1 MSPEPN
7 SPVSNPSEA
16 NRRPAA
22 GGDNAG
28 GDATGLDFTEIPVT
42 SLHRRLGAIP
52 RNDGSTRFGV
62 WAPEREQIEVELV
75 DSGRLVSMR
84 KVGPFHVAVVDD
96 APAGTLYRY
105 RIDGEVSRPDPAS
118 RFQPHGVHGPSQ
130 VCGTDFEWHDAGWR
144 GVDRESWVI
153 YELHVGT
160 FTDEG
165 TFVAAIGRLDE
176 LVELGINVIELMPVA
191 DSAGRWNW
199 GYDGVGWFAPR
210 RTFGTPDD
218 LRRLVDAA
226 HARGVAVVLDVVY
239 NHFGPEGNYWGDF
252 GSYLSDR
259 HTTAWGP
266 APNFD
271 DPVHGEGVKRFVVAN
286 AIHWYDEYHLDGL
299 RVDAIHCMI
308 DDSDPHVVRRL
319 GEAVDAWSRETGR
332 PAALIAESNVYDP
345 EMLVP
350 PGDGGM
356 GFTAQWCDDFLHSV
370 FATVR
375 PGEQLT
381 DREYHPGSDL
391 ARTLRAGFVHRGT
404 CREPLRRVDDGDR
417 VEMAGLVY
425 SIQNHDFIGNHP
437 LGKRFHQ
444 ISSADTQRAAAALL
458 ILSPAIPMLF
468 MGEEFACDRS
478 FLFFV
483 DFQDERLRRAVVEG
497 RRAEYPQHDWSAG
510 MHPTDPAAHE
520 ASRIGP
526 SHHGDQAMR
535 RWYRSLIAMRRRW
548 LESGLLHGGD
558 VDVRDDLEAGL
569 FEIRYRR
576 LAADGGEAETGIVFA
591 RLAADESAAA
601 CPLEVPASAEL
612 VLDSRQRATP
622 RTELLPNHAKVF
634 VRSIRSE
641 AFQAFQPSRS
651 RPQ

>member
-1 MSPEPN
+1 MSAET
-7 SPVSNPSEA
+7 NPSE
-16 NRRPAA
+16 PAHGRSA
-22 GGDNAG
+22 I
-28 GDATGLDFTEIPVT
+28 GDAAIRDLTEIPVT
-42 SLHRRLGAIP
+42 SLHRWLGAIP
-52 RNDGSTRFGV
+52 LDDGSTRFGL
-62 WAPEREQIEVELV
+62 WAPERERIEVELV
-75 DSGRLVSMR
+75 DSGRRVPMR
-84 KVGPFHVAVVDD
+84 KVGPFHVAVIEET
-96 APAGTLYRY
+96 PAGTLYRY
-105 RIDGEVSRPDPAS
+105 RIDGGVSRPDPAS
-118 RFQPHGVHGPSQ
+118 RFQPDGVHGPSQ
-130 VCGTDFEWHDAGWR
+130 VCGIDFEWHDEGWR

-165 TFVAAIGRLDE
+165 TFVAAIERLDE
-176 LVELGINVIELMPVA
+176 LVDLGINVIELMPVN

-226 HARGVAVVLDVVY
+226 HARGLAIVLDVVY
-239 NHFGPEGNYWGDF
+239 NHFGPEGNYLGDF

-259 HTTAWGP
+259 HSTTWGP

-271 DPVHGEGVKRFVVAN
+271 DPVCGEGVKRFVVAN

-308 DDSDPHVVRRL
+308 DDSDPHVARRL
-319 GEAVDAWSRETGR
+319 GEAVNAWSRASGR

-345 EMLVP
+345 EMPVP
-350 PGDGGM
+350 VSDGGM

-391 ARTLRAGFVHRGT
+391 ARTLRSGFVHRGT
-404 CREPLRRVDDGDR
+404 CREPLRRVEAGER
-417 VEMAGLVY
+417 VDMAGLVY

-444 ISSADTQRAAAALL
+444 ISSTDTQRAAAALL

-468 MGEEFACDRS
+468 MGEEFACDQS

-483 DFQDERLRRAVVEG
+483 DFQDEHLRRAVVEG
-497 RRAEYPQHDWSAG
+497 RRTEYPQHDWSAG

-526 SHHGDQAMR
+526 SHHGDPAMR
-535 RWYRSLIAMRRRW
+535 RWYRSLIRMRRQW
-548 LESGLLHGGD
+548 LDSGLLHGGET
-558 VDVRDDLEAGL
+558 DVRDDLEAGL

-576 LAADGGEAETGIVFA
+576 FADDGGEIGTGIVFA
-591 RLAADESAAA
+591 RLAADDSAAA
-601 CPLEVPASAEL
+601 CPLQVPASAEM
-612 VLDSRQRATP
+612 VLDSREGATS

-634 VRSIRSE
+634 
-641 AFQAFQPSRS
+641 A
-651 RPQ
+651 RPTGS